1 MLFIS
6 FLILALSS
14 YTVQIQADDS
24 ALEPASQGRSRF
36 AMLDDVRI
44 LANGLLQL
52 GHGLK
57 DFVHKTKSQVNEIFD
72 KINIF
77 DRSFFELSKQT
88 NEIKLDEQELKKRT
102 IILQTNNEELKNMSL
117 DIREKINDIVENRT
131 ILETKVE
138 GLEDQLSKLTEIK
151 TEILEIKEF
160 PSLKALIE
168 KQNKNIKSLIST
180 IHDQHSQLDK
190 QNHQIQKLEEKV
202 SHNSLSIPRYNS
214 KIVMLRVTFLQ
225 DNHSDSQPPQKPATS
240 KYVHYVSRNNTQLS
254 SDYNDLPTDCND
266 IYNEREN
273 NSGVYTIKPN
283 GYKAFNV
290 YCQLTAEGG
299 WTVIQKRFDGSVDF
313 DQPWQRYENGF
324 GALEGEFWLG
334 LEKVHHITRQGDY
347 ILYTELEDWKNDKHF
362 IKYTFS
368 LGERETDY
376 TLQLSDSLQG
386 NLLNAMTEQAGM
398 KFSTKDRD
406 NDMRNDTNCAASYS
420 GGWWFNTCGEA
431 NLNGKYI
438 KPRSKGKLERGK
450 GIVWITWKGKSYSLK
465 STKMMIRPFNSEK
478 FD

>member
-1 MLFIS
+1 MKMLFTP

-14 YTVQIQADDS
+14 YNVQIQADDS
-24 ALEPASQGRSRF
+24 QKGSRF

-57 DFVHKTKSQVNEIFD
+57 DFVQKTKNQVNEIFD

-88 NEIKLDEQELKKRT
+88 DEIKLDEQELKKRT
-102 IILQTNNEELKNMSL
+102 IILQANNEELKNMSL
-117 DIREKINDIVENRT
+117 DIREKINGIVENRT
-131 ILETKVE
+131 VLETKVD
-138 GLEDQLSKLTEIK
+138 GLEDKLSKLTEIK
-151 TEILEIKEF
+151 TEISEIKEI

-168 KQNKNIKSLIST
+168 EQNKNIKSLIST

-190 QNHQIQKLEEKV
+190 QTHQILKLEEK
-202 SHNSLSIPRYNS
+202 
-214 KIVMLRVTFLQ
+214 LRVTFLQ
-225 DNHSDSQPPQKPATS
+225 DNHSDSQPQKPPTS
-240 KYVHYVSRNNTQLS
+240 KYILYFPRNNTQPS

-266 IYNEREN
+266 IYNGRQN

-299 WTVIQKRFDGSVDF
+299 WTVIQRRFDGSVDF
-313 DQPWQRYENGF
+313 DQLWQHYENGF
-324 GALEGEFWLG
+324 GTLEGEFWLG
-334 LEKVHHITRQGDY
+334 LKKVHHITQQGDY
-347 ILYTELEDWKNDKHF
+347 ILHIELEDWKSEKRF
-362 IKYTFS
+362 IKYIFS
-368 LGERETDY
+368 LEERETDY
-376 TLQLSDSLQG
+376 TLQISDILLG

-406 NDMRNDTNCAASYS
+406 NDMRNDTNCAESYS
-420 GGWWFNTCGEA
+420 GGWWFNTCGGA

-438 KPRSKGKLERGK
+438 KVRSKGKPERRK
-450 GIVWITWKGKSYSLK
+450 GIFWITWKGKSYSLK
-465 STKMMIRPFNSEK
+465 STKMMIRPSNSEK